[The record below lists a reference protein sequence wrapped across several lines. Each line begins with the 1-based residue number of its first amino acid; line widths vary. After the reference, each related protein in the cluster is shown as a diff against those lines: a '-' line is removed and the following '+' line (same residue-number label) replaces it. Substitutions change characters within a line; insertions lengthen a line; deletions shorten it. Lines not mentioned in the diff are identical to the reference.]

1 MRIKKL
7 GEAKI
12 DVPEELWFIE
22 GKKERYINDR
32 RLIDR
37 RSDLKNL
44 KSLYAKAIQM
54 NTPSRT
60 KPLKREAYFQARDEY
75 QHELKETMNLAFQ
88 EILESSN
95 ELPILLQKY
104 KDYDHPR
111 QWRYCL
117 FRGII
122 FELDKPNYSME
133 EIHEGL
139 LKAFFSE
146 IPAVPVVPE
155 EAE

>member
-12 DVPEELWFIE
+12 DLTEELWFIE
-22 GKKERYINDR
+22 GKKERYFNDR

-37 RSDLKNL
+37 RQDL
-44 KSLYAKAIQM
+44 KSLKTTYAKAIQM

-75 QHELKETMNLAFQ
+75 QHELKEAMNLAFQ
-88 EILESSN
+88 EILESSAS
-95 ELPILLQKY
+95 LPILLQKY

-117 FRGII
+117 FRGML
-122 FELDKPNYSME
+122 FQLDKPNYSME
-133 EIHEGL
+133 EIHQGL
-139 LKAFFSE
+139 LKTFFDE
-146 IPAVPVVPE
+146 TPVVQK
-155 EAE
+155 EAK